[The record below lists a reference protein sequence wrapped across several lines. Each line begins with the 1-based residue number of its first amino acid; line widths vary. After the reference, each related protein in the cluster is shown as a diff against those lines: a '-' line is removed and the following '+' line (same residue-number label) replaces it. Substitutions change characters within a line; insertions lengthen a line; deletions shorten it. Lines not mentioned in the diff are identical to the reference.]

1 MEELPMYE
9 GFANVYEH
17 MMNNIPY
24 EQWFEALQKYLGSH
38 GITKGR
44 ICELGCGT
52 GIMTEK
58 FAAAGF
64 SMIGVDQSV
73 DMLALAKQK
82 QEESGSEILYLN
94 QNMEEME
101 LDGTVDAI
109 ISVCDS
115 VNYLLQDDSMKA
127 LFARVKEYLNPG
139 GYFIFDLKTVYCYR
153 NLIGNQTWVEQ
164 DEEVSYI
171 WENYFYEDQDINEY
185 MLTIFRKQPDSE
197 LYERIEEAHYQR
209 AYGIDHLRAMLEENG
224 LTMVEC
230 FDEDMKNQPNENS
243 ERIYVVAK
251 A

>member
-1 MEELPMYE
+1 MYE
-9 GFANVYEH
+9 GFANVYDH

-24 EQWFEALQKYLGSH
+24 DQWFEALRKYLEKCGV
-38 GITKGR
+38 TKGR

-58 FAAAGF
+58 FASAGF
-64 SMIGVDQSV
+64 SMIGIDNSV
-73 DMLALAKQK
+73 DMLAQAKQK

-94 QNMEEME
+94 QSMEEME
-101 LDGTVDAI
+101 LDSPVDAI

-115 VNYLLQDDSMKA
+115 VNYLLQDEAMSA
-127 LFARVKEYLNPG
+127 LFARVKKNLKPG

-164 DEEVSYI
+164 DDEVSYI

-185 MLTIFRKQPDSE
+185 MLTIFRKQPDSD

-209 AYGIDHLRAMLEENG
+209 AYDVDLLQKLLEENG
-224 LTMVEC
+224 LTIVEC
-230 FDEDMKNQPNENS
+230 FDEDMKRQPDFNS